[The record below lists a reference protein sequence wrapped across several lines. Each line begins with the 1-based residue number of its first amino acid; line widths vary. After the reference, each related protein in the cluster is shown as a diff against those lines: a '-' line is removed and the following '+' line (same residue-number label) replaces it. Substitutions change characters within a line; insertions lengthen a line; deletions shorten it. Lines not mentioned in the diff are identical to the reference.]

1 MLKGHAS
8 WDGQECHS
16 GEEDEF
22 DYEEEIIL
30 DFVDEVHIYHLRS
43 ISCMCVLCRGC

>member
-30 DFVDEVHIYHLRS
+30 DFVDEVHI
-43 ISCMCVLCRGC
+43 